1 METPSGEIRT
11 KQPARFIV
19 EQRDQISWHSGLP
32 VTFSEAPI
40 VADLWKIDPSTGL
53 FTVPRT
59 STYIFV
65 LSGTAGKPDAS
76 LGLYSTNSSGNVLLE
91 NLPET
96 SAGSYEL
103 SERIERGYNDYGSN
117 AI

>member
-1 METPSGEIRT
+1 METPAGEIRT

-19 EQRDQISWHSGLP
+19 EQRDQKSWHSGLP

-96 SAGSYEL
+96 SAGNFEL
-103 SERIERGYNDYGSN
+103 SESTDHSRSGYG
-117 AI
+117 

>member
-1 METPSGEIRT
+1 METPAGEIRT

-76 LGLYSTNSSGNVLLE
+76 LGLYSTNSSGNVMLE
-91 NLPET
+91 NLAET

-103 SERIERGYNDYGSN
+103 SERIERGYNDYG
-117 AI
+117 